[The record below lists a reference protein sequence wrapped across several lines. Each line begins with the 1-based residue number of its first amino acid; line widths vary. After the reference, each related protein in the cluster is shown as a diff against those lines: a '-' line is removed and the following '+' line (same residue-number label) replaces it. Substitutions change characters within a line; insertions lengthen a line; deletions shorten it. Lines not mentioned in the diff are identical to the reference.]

1 MTGQVKII
9 TLEDVIK
16 ITPKSLNVI
25 NIFTKNS
32 DMEFGT
38 ISEENMNQW
47 FEALKSVVF
56 PSENTLPN
64 DIEQDNDLYSSTDQG
79 KFKKKKKNR

>member
-25 NIFTKNS
+25 SIFTKNS

-38 ISEENMNQW
+38 MSEENMNQW

-56 PSENTLPN
+56 PSENTLTN

-79 KFKKKKKNR
+79 KFKKKINK